1 MKFNDYSNSNM
12 VILFIL
18 ALALL
23 AIIPIYVHKTSPSL
37 SRSSDIDI
45 NVSMP
50 LHREA
55 DRSDIPLRF
64 PAKNSGTSTRTKC
77 NLFEGNWVPNLD
89 MPYYTNE
96 TKCVIDNRQN
106 CMKFGRPDSDYMKWR
121 WKPTGCELPL
131 FDAAKFLE
139 HVRGKSMAFVGDS
152 VARNQMQS
160 LICLLTSVR
169 RPLDVSHMMEEPAE
183 HYFYSE
189 YNFTL
194 ALIWSTHLVGA
205 NLAPNPYNKSPANLT
220 LDLPE
225 SSWWP
230 EIEGYDFVIV
240 SSGHWFLKPLRFYE
254 KGKFVGCHICRKEH
268 ATELNV
274 YYAYRM
280 AFRTVFRMLLT
291 LPKFKGTV
299 FMRTVTGSHVDHGGG
314 SWTED
319 GDCTWTRPF
328 RREEARTDEV
338 ISEMYSIQ
346 VEEFRAAEREGRKK
360 GLKFGLLDISEAMS
374 LRPDGHPNRY
384 GHWPHEKIRRPDC
397 LHWCLPGPI
406 DIWNEILLH
415 MMMN

>member
-1 MKFNDYSNSNM
+1 M
-12 VILFIL
+12 
-18 ALALL
+18 
-23 AIIPIYVHKTSPSL
+23 
-37 SRSSDIDI
+37 
-45 NVSMP
+45 
-50 LHREA
+50 
-55 DRSDIPLRF
+55 
-64 PAKNSGTSTRTKC
+64 
-77 NLFEGNWVPNLD
+77 
-89 MPYYTNE
+89 
-96 TKCVIDNRQN
+96 
-106 CMKFGRPDSDYMKWR
+106 
-121 WKPTGCELPL
+121 
-131 FDAAKFLE
+131 
-139 HVRGKSMAFVGDS
+139 MA
-152 VARNQMQS
+152 
-160 LICLLTSVR
+160 
-169 RPLDVSHMMEEPAE
+169 EPAE

-194 ALIWSTHLVGA
+194 ALIWSTHLVRA
-205 NLAPNPYNKSPANLT
+205 NLAPDPYNKSPANLT

-230 EIEGYDFVIV
+230 EIESYDFVIV
-240 SSGHWFLKPLRFYE
+240 STGHWFLKPLRFYE
-254 KGKFVGCHICRKEH
+254 KGRFVGCHICRKEYS
-268 ATELNV
+268 TDLNV

-280 AFRTVFRMLLT
+280 TFRTVFRTLLT

-328 RREEARTDEV
+328 RREEARRDDV

-346 VEEFRAAEREGRKK
+346 VEEFRAAESEGRKK